1 MVVSRYAALARRPR
15 VVRAEDDWYPE
26 MRETVDVIIEDAL
39 PRDTGLVDQHGV
51 TIYRMPLRERCGF

>member
-1 MVVSRYAALARRPR
+1 MADLYVALVRRPR

-26 MRETVDVIIEDAL
+26 VRETVDVIIEDAS

-51 TIYRMPLRERCGF
+51 TIWRTTARERVGF